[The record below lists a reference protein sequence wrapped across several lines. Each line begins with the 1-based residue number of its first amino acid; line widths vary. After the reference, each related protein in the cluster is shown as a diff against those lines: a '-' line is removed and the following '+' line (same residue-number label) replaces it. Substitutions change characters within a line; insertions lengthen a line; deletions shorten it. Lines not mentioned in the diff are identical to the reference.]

1 MNWLT
6 DAMPWWLWGIPAAG
20 VVFLVWKFFGLRA
33 SLAALG
39 GMALAMFGAR
49 QQQAGQRKA
58 QEKRQKEET
67 QAYIDT
73 RKRIDEADIVGDDPA
88 VARDWLRERAKGK
101 PDRTM

>member
-1 MNWLT
+1 MSWIT
-6 DAMPWWLWGIPAAG
+6 DGMPWWLWSIPAAG

-33 SLAALG
+33 SLAALVG
-39 GMALAMFGAR
+39 VALAVFGAR

-73 RKRIDEADIVGDDPA
+73 RKRIDETDIVGDDPA
-88 VARDWLRERAKGK
+88 VARDWLRERSKVK
-101 PDRTM
+101 PKRDM